1 MSDYDSTFDPSH
13 VSTITEIN
21 SQNSEEFHTL
31 LVLGYNLTMKHGF
44 FLKLKSNYNLNCL
57 LDRENI

>member
-1 MSDYDSTFDPSH
+1 MSDYDSTFDPSN
-13 VSTITEIN
+13 VSTIMEIN

-44 FLKLKSNYNLNCL
+44 LFELNKYQELC
-57 LDRENI
+57 IYPH

>member
-31 LVLGYNLTMKHGF
+31 LVLGYNLKVKHGF
-44 FLKLKSNYNLNCL
+44 LLKNKSNYNLKSL
-57 LDRENI
+57 LDHENI

>member
-1 MSDYDSTFDPSH
+1 MSDYDSTFDPSN

-44 FLKLKSNYNLNCL
+44 L
-57 LDRENI
+57 LIII